1 MRKSHDCS
9 VCSSISNRI
18 ESSLELESIL
28 FHSRFIVILDDC
40 LWVGER
46 VCVHKILPS
55 GHTILPTFSFM
66 IVLNPDDFF
75 FLTHTQHTLIRPLF
89 IQFTANSPHHT
100 DFSSMLHSIS
110 LSEFSQIST
119 NSILGGKNC
128 ISVWIATA
136 KLSWNY
142 KFVWHSFATRL
153 LCMGNSGVCVCVKVF
168 AFAEI
173 ANYY

>member
-1 MRKSHDCS
+1 MIALYALRSP
-9 VCSSISNRI
+9 I
-18 ESSLELESIL
+18 ESSLRLNLNQFYFTADSSSYWMIVCELVS
-28 FHSRFIVILDDC
+28 
-40 LWVGER
+40 

-75 FLTHTQHTLIRPLF
+75 FLTHTQHTLSRPLF

-128 ISVWIATA
+128 ISV
-136 KLSWNY
+136 
-142 KFVWHSFATRL
+142 
-153 LCMGNSGVCVCVKVF
+153 
-168 AFAEI
+168 
-173 ANYY
+173 